1 MLRLAACPAASRP
14 SPNFPMNV
22 NEILSVL
29 WHQKFVVLATVVVF
43 IGIAIGSL
51 EWVKPRYRS
60 TATLALSPKSQNLT
74 TLVFFQTIDSIV
86 PIYATAATT
95 DETKALARERLGGSL
110 ADISVRTF
118 SGAPIFKIDAES
130 TNKSVAQDSA
140 ESVTQALESRVES
153 GDVGVTSLRLEEIDR
168 PTFPRSA
175 VFPRRKLTIA
185 VAGLLGFA
193 LGVGLAF
200 LRESLSNKVR
210 TRQDLA
216 EAAGVPVYAE
226 VPLESALGRRVSG
239 GLLLS
244 YPGLHAVTEALRDL
258 RTNLLFSLSTVRS
271 VAITGPEGRHGKTT
285 IALGLAVTMARAGA
299 HTLLIDADLRR
310 GRLADALDLEREP
323 GLHEVLNGEIPERAI
338 RSTSLRELDVMTSG
352 RLASDPG
359 ELLAAQFPRLL
370 RQLERDYDTI
380 IIDTTPLVPVG
391 DARIVASVAASTVL
405 VASAGAASQ
414 TGIRQA
420 VERLALIDV
429 TPTGAV
435 LNKSR
440 SRQAR
445 GYYGHSSAE
454 DKGGKE
460 VAADEVRERV

>member
-1 MLRLAACPAASRP
+1 MLATAPVPTRSPPP
-14 SPNFPMNV
+14 SFPMNV

-29 WHQKFVVLATVVVF
+29 WHQKFLVLATVAAFV
-43 IGIAIGSL
+43 GIAIGSL
-51 EWVKPRYRS
+51 EYVKPRYRS
-60 TATLALSPKSQNLT
+60 TATLALSPRSQNLT
-74 TLVFFQTIDSIV
+74 NLVFFQTIDSII

-95 DETKALARERLGGSL
+95 DQTKALARERLGGNL
-110 ADISVRTF
+110 ADISVRAF

-130 TNKSVAQDSA
+130 NNKSLAQDSA
-140 ESVTQALESRVES
+140 QSVTEALESRVES
-153 GDVGVTSLRLEEIDR
+153 GDVGVQSLRLEEIDR
-168 PTFPRSA
+168 PTFPKSA

-193 LGVGLAF
+193 FGVGLAF

-216 EAAGVPVYAE
+216 DAAGVPVYAE
-226 VPLESALGRRVSG
+226 VPLEGALGRRVSS

-244 YPGLHAVTEALRDL
+244 YPGLHGVTEALRDL
-258 RTNLLFSLSTVRS
+258 RTNLLFSLGTVRS

-299 HTLLIDADLRR
+299 RTLLIDADLRR

-323 GLHEVLNGEIPERAI
+323 GLHEVLTGEIPEKAI
-338 RSTSLRELDVMTSG
+338 QSTALSGLDIMTSG
-352 RLASDPG
+352 RLVSDPG

-380 IIDTTPLVPVG
+380 VIDTTPLVPVG
-391 DARIVASVAASTVL
+391 DARIVASVAAATVL
-405 VASAGAASQ
+405 VASAGAASR
-414 TGIRQA
+414 TSVRQA
-420 VERLALIDV
+420 LERLALIDV
-429 TPTGAV
+429 APAGAV

-445 GYYGHSSAE
+445 GYYGHTSTKDE
-454 DKGGKE
+454 GGEE
-460 VAADEVRERV
+460 VTADEVRERV